1 MYLYNDLFS
10 ILLSKRQ
17 KLHRVCVEIT
27 LYTERKD
34 VCIGLVI
41 IYFGPSFNFQNSHLW
56 EASNMREI
64 VFFFGQRV
72 VQKKA
77 PILDCIL
84 KLLSHNFGG
93 ALSGVWIFK

>member
-64 VFFFGQRV
+64 VFFFW
-72 VQKKA
+72 A
-77 PILDCIL
+77 E
-84 KLLSHNFGG
+84 GG
-93 ALSGVWIFK
+93 AEKSTNS